1 MNNWK
6 IPLYKI
12 YTDEE
17 DLKIVASVIRRGNS
31 WALGAEIGE
40 FENAIKNY
48 VGTAYC
54 VAVNSGTSALHAALL
69 SYHLGSKDNVIVP
82 SFSFISTANAVLFV
96 NANPIFADIEKMT
109 LGLDPKDVSAKIN
122 SNTKAIIPVDYAGM
136 SCQIFE
142 IKKIAE
148 ANNLILIEDAA
159 ESIGAT
165 VNKKKVGSISDCA
178 IFSFSGNKLLTTGEG
193 GAIVTNSKDTYEQL
207 KLFRSH
213 GRLDKNNYFE
223 NPSDSEYMQLGYNWR
238 ISSLTAALGISQI
251 TKLDKLIK
259 MRQDNANYITK
270 RLSKIKKI
278 KIPTIPEGY
287 THVYQMYTIRLPDRK
302 TRDGLHDFLI
312 KKRIFSKV
320 YFYPIHLTDFYI
332 KKFGTGTNSLPTTE
346 EISQQVLTLPL
357 YPNMT
362 SEEKEYLVS
371 SISEYFESG

>member
-1 MNNWK
+1 
-6 IPLYKI
+6 
-12 YTDEE
+12 
-17 DLKIVASVIRRGNS
+17 
-31 WALGAEIGE
+31 
-40 FENAIKNY
+40 
-48 VGTAYC
+48 
-54 VAVNSGTSALHAALL
+54 
-69 SYHLGSKDNVIVP
+69 
-82 SFSFISTANAVLFV
+82 
-96 NANPIFADIEKMT
+96 
-109 LGLDPKDVSAKIN
+109 
-122 SNTKAIIPVDYAGM
+122 
-136 SCQIFE
+136 
-142 IKKIAE
+142 
-148 ANNLILIEDAA
+148 
-159 ESIGAT
+159 
-165 VNKKKVGSISDCA
+165 
-178 IFSFSGNKLLTTGEG
+178 
-193 GAIVTNSKDTYEQL
+193 
-207 KLFRSH
+207 
-213 GRLDKNNYFE
+213 
-223 NPSDSEYMQLGYNWR
+223 MQLGYNWR

-362 SEEKEYLVS
+362 SEEKETQMYRIGLWTLWERERV
-371 SISEYFESG
+371 G